1 MIQKVIGQGCRGVW
15 PYALTNAILLIKG
28 ILKMKILQLA
38 SFALY
43 LLGLFTV
50 PFRKIK
56 AYKLI
61 TTAGLLLHTAALIL
75 RTIEVGHAPM
85 ANRYETLLFFSWAII
100 LTNLIVVLRY
110 NVAKT
115 SLITTPIGLIL
126 LFWAM
131 GASDAITPMYPALK
145 TRWFEI
151 HVTSAFASYALFT
164 LAMAGAILFLSTGEE
179 ESKTFSDINNKAVLW
194 GFVLFSLSMYSG
206 AIWGYLAWGAYWM
219 WEPKM
224 LWSFILWF
232 YYAGIL
238 HGKYIKAW
246 RGRPVAYLTIVG
258 FGIVLFTYLGVS
270 ILMRSTHQL

>member
-1 MIQKVIGQGCRGVW
+1 MI
-15 PYALTNAILLIKG
+15 NILCQI
-28 ILKMKILQLA
+28 

-43 LLGLFTV
+43 AAGIFLVLSG
-50 PFRKIK
+50 KIK
-56 AYKLI
+56 PYKAI
-61 TTAGLLLHTAALIL
+61 TTIGILLHTTSLVL

-100 LTNLIVVLRY
+100 LTNLVVVFRY
-110 NVAKT
+110 NIAKT
-115 SLITTPIGLIL
+115 SLITAPIGLIL

-131 GASDAITPMYPALK
+131 RASDAITPLYPALK
-145 TRWFEI
+145 TIWFEI
-151 HVTSAFASYALFT
+151 HVTSSFAGYALFT
-164 LAMAGAILFLSTGEE
+164 LAMAGAILFLKAGESE
-179 ESKTFSDINNKAVLW
+179 ESRTFSDINNKAVLW

-232 YYAGIL
+232 YFAGIL
-238 HGKYIKAW
+238 HGKYIRSW

-258 FGIVLFTYLGVS
+258 FGIVFFTYLGVS
-270 ILMRSTHQL
+270 ILMKSTHKL